1 MSRTSKIFFGFFLL
15 LIVLLTYLEAT
26 EPKPVNWTP
35 SYTASDKIPLGSF
48 VFYKSWKQAETREI
62 KEVQIPPFEKF
73 SDSLE
78 NGSYFFL
85 NNAVNFDPD
94 ELDKILSWVSKGNQL
109 FISARGISAKLLD
122 TLHLET
128 RLLTPTDDLSSKPKL
143 NFKDS
148 RLKTQQDFQF
158 INEFTAMYFKEKD
171 SASITVLGD
180 LRINKKEEKAER
192 KPNFIS
198 ANFGEGKIFLHST
211 PEAFGNYFLL
221 TEQNYRYSEN
231 VLAYLNKEAPL
242 FWDTYYKAG
251 KTIYSS
257 PLYILLSNNRLKW
270 AYYFLLAGCVLF
282 IIFEGKRKQRA
293 IPVVKP
299 LKNQSYEYAKTVG
312 DLYLEEKEY
321 QELIN
326 KKIDLFLEYI
336 RSNYKLSTKKQDE
349 EFHTLLASKSG
360 NSKTEGK
367 KLFKKMESLSNNTTA
382 GKTAFFELSEAINN
396 YKNPKNGKSE

>member
-1 MSRTSKIFFGFFLL
+1 
-15 LIVLLTYLEAT
+15 
-26 EPKPVNWTP
+26 
-35 SYTASDKIPLGSF
+35 
-48 VFYKSWKQAETREI
+48 
-62 KEVQIPPFEKF
+62 
-73 SDSLE
+73 
-78 NGSYFFL
+78 
-85 NNAVNFDPD
+85 
-94 ELDKILSWVSKGNQL
+94 
-109 FISARGISAKLLD
+109 
-122 TLHLET
+122 
-128 RLLTPTDDLSSKPKL
+128 
-143 NFKDS
+143 
-148 RLKTQQDFQF
+148 
-158 INEFTAMYFKEKD
+158 
-171 SASITVLGD
+171 
-180 LRINKKEEKAER
+180 
-192 KPNFIS
+192 
-198 ANFGEGKIFLHST
+198 
-211 PEAFGNYFLL
+211 
-221 TEQNYRYSEN
+221 
-231 VLAYLNKEAPL
+231 
-242 FWDTYYKAG
+242 
-251 KTIYSS
+251 
-257 PLYILLSNNRLKW
+257 
-270 AYYFLLAGCVLF
+270 VLF